1 MSGEGRRAYF
11 CGKEYLPLV
20 RNSLENTAMTTVRK
34 TQLDDRIVDLD
45 RQLVLA
51 TAWQESCRRQYVVR
65 QRKLVPL
72 RSTTPARLN

>member
-1 MSGEGRRAYF
+1 
-11 CGKEYLPLV
+11 
-20 RNSLENTAMTTVRK
+20 MTTVRK